1 MPALEERS
9 VDGYPDEWHRF
20 EITVEHGSEGVR
32 VRVAGELDIATAP
45 KLHRVLDR
53 LEDDGH
59 EHLLLDLTGVGFI
72 DTRGVE
78 AIVRAR
84 RSANMHASSL
94 TIRHRSRQVR
104 RLFEVTNMLSYL
116 TADSST
122 GPGLAS

>member
-1 MPALEERS
+1 MPALEQRW

-59 EHLLLDLTGVGFI
+59 QHLLLDLTRVGFI

-84 RSANMHASSL
+84 RSANSNASGL
-94 TIRHRSRQVR
+94 TIRHRARQVR
-104 RLFEVTNMLSYL
+104 RLLELTNMLSYL
-116 TADSST
+116 SVDSST